1 MALCNSSHHYRIYVS
16 AQPNNVYKDD
26 QSLESPLI
34 TFKCNIKMSY
44 ISDQPDKSIQIHI
57 QGHDSWHEFEHNP
70 ANELTRDFISNM
82 LANTRIIPFSLRNLH
97 WKKRV
102 YDKESVPLMSTDG
115 VITSMLDVCHN
126 MVRESR
132 RQKMFLLV
140 FIKKEVIVPHAE
152 YLAML
157 KAKQAEEILH
167 QVEDMVR
174 LQAQGWSFHQA
185 DWENMGNVIRQ
196 AGLGNSIRNALDL
209 ARERA
214 IRESSEQQVV
224 RLVPAAATS
233 VQVLKKVTCGSEEK
247 CSVCLEEMLT
257 GSQVT
262 QMPCFHVFHGDCIV
276 QWLKT
281 SHMCPVCRFMLPTT

>member
-1 MALCNSSHHYRIYVS
+1 MAHCNSSHRYRIYVS
-16 AQPNNVYKDD
+16 TQPNNVYQDD

-44 ISDQPDKSIQIHI
+44 ISDKPDKSIQSYI
-57 QGHDSWHEFEHNP
+57 QGHDSWHDFEHHP

-82 LANTRIIPFSLRNLH
+82 LANTRIIPFSLRNLY
-97 WKKRV
+97 WKNQV
-102 YDKESVPLMSTDG
+102 YDQESVPLMSTDG
-115 VITSMLDVCHN
+115 VITSMLDVCDS
-126 MVRESR
+126 MVSESR
-132 RQKMFLLV
+132 RKKFFLLV
-140 FIKKEVIVPHAE
+140 FIKKEVIMPHDE

-167 QVEDMVR
+167 QLEDMVR
-174 LQAQGWSFHQA
+174 LQAQGWRFRQA
-185 DWENMGNVIRQ
+185 DWENMANVIRQ
-196 AGLGNSIRNALDL
+196 AGLGNSIRIALDL
-209 ARERA
+209 VRERA
-214 IRESSEQQVV
+214 TRESSEQQVV

-233 VQVLKKVTCGSEEK
+233 VQALEKVTCHSEEK

-262 QMPCFHVFHGDCIV
+262 KMPCSHLFHGDCII

-281 SHMCPVCRFMLPTT
+281 SHICPVCRFKLPTT